1 MMGQLDGYFAQL
13 VLLVV
18 VDVRVFAFLGGLST
32 AVDGVLV
39 VADAHMVEITLAVEA
54 VVFADEWL
62 V

>member
-1 MMGQLDGYFAQL
+1 MDGYFAQL

-18 VDVRVFAFLGGLST
+18 VYVRVFAFLGGLAT
-32 AVDGVLV
+32 AVDSVLV
-39 VADAHMVEITLAVEA
+39 IADAHMVEITLAVEA